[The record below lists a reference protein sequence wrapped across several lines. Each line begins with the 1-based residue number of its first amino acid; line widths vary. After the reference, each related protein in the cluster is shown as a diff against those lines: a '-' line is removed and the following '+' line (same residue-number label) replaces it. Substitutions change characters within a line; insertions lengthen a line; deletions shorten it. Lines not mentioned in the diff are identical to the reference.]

1 MKNEKLQDAPRGL
14 DGRIEESLLNLP
26 LNVD

>member
-14 DGRIEESLLNLP
+14 DGRIEEEILKMP